1 MEEETSN
8 LNLEIME
15 EDLNALPSL
24 VVLLVDYSRA

>member
-15 EDLNALPSL
+15 EDLNVLPSL
-24 VVLLVDYSRA
+24 VVLLVD

>member
-24 VVLLVDYSRA
+24 VVLHVD

>member
-24 VVLLVDYSRA
+24 VVLLVD